1 MDNIRQKQKTIKN
14 EVVFSGIGVHS
25 GAPATLIIRPN
36 RDGTGII
43 FHHDQFKEEPILI
56 GSVMPENAVHA
67 TVIKQKQWLISTIE
81 HLMAMFHV
89 LGITHANVYVFGTEV
104 PILDGSALP
113 FVHGILEVGI
123 QDLLAD
129 SCFLTT
135 RENVIISDNQGRI
148 IELVPAEKID
158 TQRDCGLYI
167 DYTADF
173 ANLLLGFS
181 HFSAQ
186 ITADFF
192 VREIAPARTFGFLE
206 QLPLLRRHG
215 LARGASLG
223 NTVVIGREE
232 YLNDR
237 RFTDEC
243 IRHKVL
249 DLLGDLALLGKPF
262 AGKIRA
268 VKTGHSFNRLVI
280 EHYLK
285 NPELWEI
292 I

>member
-1 MDNIRQKQKTIKN
+1 MENVRQKQKTIKK

-25 GAPATLIIRPN
+25 GASVSLVVRPN
-36 RDGTGII
+36 YAGTGIV
-43 FHHDQFKEEPILI
+43 FHHDQFQGETISI
-56 GSVMPENAVHA
+56 GSVIPENTAHA
-67 TVIKQKQWLISTIE
+67 TVIKQKQWSVSTIE

-89 LGITHANVYVFGTEV
+89 FGITHANVHVFGSEV

-113 FVHGILEVGI
+113 FVHGIIEVGLH
-123 QDLLAD
+123 DLLED

-135 RENVIISDNQGRI
+135 RENVIISDDQGRV
-148 IELVPAEKID
+148 IELFPAGKINM
-158 TQRDCGLYI
+158 QHDCGLYI

-186 ITADFF
+186 ITPDFF

-206 QLPLLRRHG
+206 QLPVLRRHG

-243 IRHKVL
+243 VRHKVL

-262 AGKIRA
+262 AGKVRA

-285 NPELWEI
+285 NRELWEI